1 MEKDNLYFLSTKEEY
16 ILTEKNGLVSCL
28 TEEDLSK
35 LNLSGKDFVYN
46 GTVEDFGVALHSLF
60 TITLDEAPSLA
71 GNMIAVGKDALFT
84 MPMRP
89 GDRMYLK
96 QLHKGKKGID
106 LVVRYK
112 GDKLVT
118 AFDRVQF
125 PPVKAFFLHLHT
137 VNRHRRMV
145 RRHCF
150 KVGLY
155 WQGLVHDLS
164 KYSPTEFL
172 AGVKYYQGN
181 RSPNVAERNINGYST
196 AWIHH
201 KGRNKHHYEYW
212 TDYSIET
219 GNPLEYMRMPR
230 RYFVESLMD
239 RIAASKVYGGA
250 AYRDSDA
257 LDYLLTRDSES
268 HMNKEDRAEMLRILT
283 MLSREGE
290 QKTFDYLKNEYLKN
304 KD

>member
-1 MEKDNLYFLSTKEEY
+1 MEKENLYFLKTKNEY
-16 ILTEKNGLVSCL
+16 ILAERNGLVSCL
-28 TEEDLSK
+28 TDEDLSK
-35 LNLSGKDFVYN
+35 MSLSGSNFIYN
-46 GTVEDFGVALHSLF
+46 GTVEDYGRATYSLF
-60 TITLDEAPSLA
+60 TIPLEEVPDLNKNIISFP
-71 GNMIAVGKDALFT
+71 KDALFT

-96 QLHKGKKGID
+96 QLHAGKKNID
-106 LVVRYK
+106 LVVRYN

-118 AFDRVQF
+118 AFDRITF
-125 PPVKAFFLHLHT
+125 PAYKAFFLHLHT
-137 VNRHRRMV
+137 INRHRRMV

-150 KVGLY
+150 RVGLY

-164 KYSPTEFL
+164 KYSPTEFW
-172 AGVKYYQGN
+172 AGVKYYQGV
-181 RSPNVAERNINGYST
+181 RSPNVAERNINGYSK

-219 GNPLEYMRMPR
+219 GNPLEYVRMPR

-239 RIAASKVYGGA
+239 RIAANKVYAGA
-250 AYRDSDA
+250 TYKDSDP

-268 HMNKEDRAEMLRILT
+268 HMNKEDHAEFLRILT
-283 MLSREGE
+283 MLARDGE
-290 QKTFDYLKNEYLKN
+290 KRTFEYLRKVYLKEK
-304 KD
+304 